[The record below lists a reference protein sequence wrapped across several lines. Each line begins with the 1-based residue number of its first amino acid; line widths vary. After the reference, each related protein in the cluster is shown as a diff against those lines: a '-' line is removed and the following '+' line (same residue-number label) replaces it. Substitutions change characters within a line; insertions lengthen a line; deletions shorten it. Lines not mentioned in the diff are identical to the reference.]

1 MKNQNLCSGFGQY
14 HTDKTKTLNTI
25 TLEQIVAVI
34 ETPTSV
40 AKENAQWFIPS
51 TLHTRTAEKQRQD
64 GKYYAAWCDF
74 DEHTTLD
81 AIKAVLAELGREY
94 AIYSSRSATIEH
106 QKWRVIIPFSEPATA
121 TQWQQV
127 SEILNDKFQAAGIIP
142 DRASERVSQ
151 ICFLPNRGEFYESC
165 IEQNHAP
172 LNWLESFKS
181 ELLEKQNQAIAEQ
194 QRINQQR
201 EQSRLKA
208 VERMASGGKSPIVAF
223 NAAYSIEQSL
233 EFYGYKRVGNKWI
246 SPLSTSGKAGVI
258 ISKDGNKWISSH
270 TSDAGIGKENKNG
283 TSGDAFD
290 LFKYYD
296 HGNIQSSALKAAGD
310 MFTTDSGKTINQQNQ
325 QQYKANQA
333 SELDVDL
340 DANNYFSQTDS
351 DTAPPIPQWK
361 IELNERVELLNESYA
376 VVLNGTKALVMK
388 TTVDSDGRNE
398 RLFLSTESFTKLHMN
413 KLLKVGINSRFGT
426 PIIKNEAAAWLEH
439 WNRKEYTDGIV
450 FEPSTYVDGI
460 EERATIHGNN
470 LNLWQGYNYNIEQK
484 QSEHGALERIYS
496 HIQDVICS
504 GDNDCNEYLLNWIAR
519 CFQYPN
525 KNGQVAV
532 ALKGEK
538 GCGKSTLGKFIKSIF
553 GQYALQVTTP
563 KHLIGNFNAHMADCC
578 FLFADEVFF
587 AGDKAHE
594 NILKGLITEPT
605 LMIERKGVDAVEMP
619 NRIKLLMASNNDWIA
634 PASKDERRYFVL
646 DVSSEKIGNTD
657 YFNAL
662 HRDIDNP
669 EIQAAFLYEMLHRD
683 ISGFHV
689 GKIPDTKALQHQ
701 REQSLDSFGKYWL
714 DVLQRGYIYQSQH
727 GLDALNEWITEP
739 TVELIKR
746 GYEQYCNKNK
756 IDQHRIVS
764 PKKYGGYLTSWYGD
778 KKRKSNYFGFL
789 RGETVK
795 GELDTSK
802 GQTYLYAVGTHREAI
817 EAFCKVEK
825 LDAEKLV

>member
-34 ETPTSV
+34 EAPTSV

-51 TLHTRTAEKQRQD
+51 NLLTRKAEKQREN
-64 GKYYAAWCDF
+64 GAYYAAWCDF
-74 DEHTTLD
+74 DKHTTLD
-81 AIKAVLAELGREY
+81 AIKAVLANLLCEY
-94 AIYSSRSATIEH
+94 AIYSSRSSTIEH
-106 QKWRVIIPFSEPATA
+106 QKWRVIIPFNEPATA

-127 SEILNDKFQAAGIIP
+127 SEILNDKFQAANIEP
-142 DRASERVSQ
+142 DRASERVNQ
-151 ICFLPNRGEFYESC
+151 ICYLPNRGEFYEFC

-172 LNWLESFKS
+172 LNWSESFQA
-181 ELLEKQNQAIAEQ
+181 ELLEKQNQAIAAKQLIEEQ
-194 QRINQQR
+194 QK
-201 EQSRLKA
+201 QSRLKA
-208 VERMASGGKSPIVAF
+208 VERMASGVKSPIHAF
-223 NAAYSIEQSL
+223 NYAYSIEQCL
-233 EFYGYKRVGNKWI
+233 TEYGYKKIGNKWL
-246 SPLSTSGKAGVI
+246 SPNSESGKAGVT
-258 ISKDGNKWISSH
+258 ISKDGNRWISSH
-270 TSDAGIGKENKNG
+270 SSDLGIGKQNANG

-290 LFKYYD
+290 LFCYYEF
-296 HGNIQSSALKAAGD
+296 GNIRSSALKAAGD

-333 SELDVDL
+333 SELDVNL
-340 DANNYFSQTDS
+340 DANDYFSQTDS

-361 IELNERVELLNESYA
+361 IELNERVEFLNKSYA

-388 TTVDSDGRNE
+388 TTVDSDGRND
-398 RLFLSTESFTKLHMN
+398 RSFLSTDAFIKLRMN
-413 KLLKVGINSRFGT
+413 KFLQVATDKRWGT
-426 PIIKNEAAAWLEH
+426 PIFKNEAVAWLEH
-439 WNRKEYTDGIV
+439 WNRAEFLDGIV
-450 FEPSTYVDGI
+450 FEPSQYANGI
-460 EERATIHGNN
+460 EVKKQIHGNK
-470 LNLWQGYNYNIEQK
+470 LNLWQGYSIEPK
-484 QSEHGALERIYS
+484 QNKEALNRVNA
-496 HIQDVICS
+496 HITDIICS
-504 GDNDCNEYLLNWIAR
+504 CDVECVEYLYNWIAR

-605 LMIERKGVDAVEMP
+605 LMIESKGIDAVEMP
-619 NRIKLLMASNNDWIA
+619 NRTKLLMASNNDWIA

-646 DVSSEKIGNTD
+646 DVSSEKIGDTD

>member
-1 MKNQNLCSGFGQY
+1 MDKINLCSGFGQY

-34 ETPTSV
+34 EAPTSV

-51 TLHTRTAEKQRQD
+51 NLLTRKADKQRES
-64 GKYYAAWCDF
+64 GAYYAAWCDF
-74 DEHTTLD
+74 DKHTTLD
-81 AIKAVLAELGREY
+81 AIKDVLANLLCEY

-106 QKWRVIIPFSEPATA
+106 QKWRVIIPFNEPATA

-127 SEILNDKFQAAGIIP
+127 SEILNDKFQAANIEP
-142 DRASERVSQ
+142 DRASERVNQ
-151 ICFLPNRGEFYESC
+151 ICYLPNRGEFYESC

-172 LNWLESFKS
+172 LNWLESFQA
-181 ELLEKQNQAIAEQ
+181 EILEKQNQAIAEQ

-325 QQYKANQA
+325 QHYKANQA

-340 DANNYFSQTDS
+340 DADDYFSQTDS

-413 KLLKVGINSRFGT
+413 QLLQVGINSRFGT
-426 PIIKNEAAAWLEH
+426 PILKNEAVAWLEH
-439 WNRKEYTDGIV
+439 KKRLQYTDGIV
-450 FEPSTYVDGI
+450 FEPSQYTNGI
-460 EERATIHGNN
+460 EKPATICGNK
-470 LNLWQGYNYNIEQK
+470 LNLWQGYSIKPK
-484 QSEHGALERIYS
+484 QHGGALERIYS

-646 DVSSEKIGNTD
+646 DVSSEKIPD
-657 YFNAL
+657 KAYFKAL
-662 HRDIDNP
+662 HRDIDNQDV
-669 EIQAAFLYEMLHRD
+669 QAAFLYEMLHRD
-683 ISGFHV
+683 ISEFHV

-701 REQSLDSFGKYWL
+701 RAQSLDSFGKYWL
-714 DVLQRGYIYQSQH
+714 DVLQRGVIFETQH
-727 GLDALNEWITEP
+727 NIIELRYWIEKPATD
-739 TVELIKR
+739 LIR
-746 GYEQYCNKNK
+746 AGYEQWINKNK
-756 IDQHRIVS
+756 IQQFGIVS
-764 PKKYGGYLTSWYGD
+764 RETMGRHLASWYGA
-778 KKRKSNYFGFL
+778 KQRQFML
-789 RGETVK
+789 APIGENNK
-795 GELDTSK
+795 GELLTS
-802 GQTYLYAVGTHREAI
+802 GSRPFAYIVGTHRVAI

-825 LDAEKLV
+825 LDATDLLKFVD